1 MKTKGYSC
9 GLAAP
14 QLQFIPFFGKGVESV
29 IGNEQQIIME
39 LEAKAHAKKQGLRA
53 AAVQRYEEYLKR
65 NNIQDEVWERE
76 IAKEKEISKI
86 EVHGEIKQMQSAA
99 W

>member
-1 MKTKGYSC
+1 
-9 GLAAP
+9 
-14 QLQFIPFFGKGVESV
+14 
-29 IGNEQQIIME
+29 ME